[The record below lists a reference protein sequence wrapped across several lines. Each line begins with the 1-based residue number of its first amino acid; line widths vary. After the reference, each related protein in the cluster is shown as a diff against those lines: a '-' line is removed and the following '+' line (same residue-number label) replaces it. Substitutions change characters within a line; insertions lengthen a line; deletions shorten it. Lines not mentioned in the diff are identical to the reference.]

1 MPILAS
7 VTEGYGQVAR
17 SDKKMTPLEA
27 ACLLGCSVALIF
39 LQGLL
44 LRSARQVR
52 IATGGTRRHNVAP
65 FFCPYMWKVPVTQKP
80 DQCLGEWIDREA
92 LAEAMIPLIG
102 QLYRNNNV
110 VSSIYGRSLINQ
122 SVIAILKAH
131 RFARHRQSDE
141 SELSVHETFPLLKA
155 MSELKLGA
163 ASVDLGKLAVKFK
176 TQGNGRTA
184 EQFVREE
191 LADVVGQQNA
201 SARKGTDVV
210 LYGFGRIGRLL
221 ARILIEKTGGGD
233 GLRLRAIVVRKGAEN
248 DLTKRASLLRR
259 DSVHGSFNGT
269 ITIDEANNTITAN
282 GNLIQVIYAK
292 SPSEVDYTQYG
303 IHDAL
308 IVDNTGVWRDADGLG
323 QHLACPGAARVVLT
337 APGKGALKN
346 IVHGINHGEIT
357 PDDKIVSAASCTTNA
372 IVPVLKAVN
381 DQYGIVNGH
390 VETVHSF
397 TNDQNLI
404 DNFHK
409 GSRRGRAAPLN
420 MVITETGAATAA
432 AKALPVL
439 KGKLTGNAIRVPTPN
454 VSMAILNLNLEKAT
468 TRDEINEYLR
478 QTAMHSDLHKQID
491 FVNSQEVVSTDFV
504 GSRHAG
510 VVDAEATICND
521 NRVVLYVWYDNEF
534 GYSCQVVRVMEDMA
548 GVNPPAFPR

>member
-1 MPILAS
+1 
-7 VTEGYGQVAR
+7 
-17 SDKKMTPLEA
+17 
-27 ACLLGCSVALIF
+27 
-39 LQGLL
+39 
-44 LRSARQVR
+44 
-52 IATGGTRRHNVAP
+52 
-65 FFCPYMWKVPVTQKP
+65 MWKVLHVTQKP

-92 LAEAMIPLIG
+92 LAEAMIPMIG

-110 VSSIYGRSLINQ
+110 VTSIYGRGLINR
-122 SVIAILKAH
+122 SVIDILKAH
-131 RFARHRQSDE
+131 RFARHRLDGE
-141 SELSVHETFPLLKA
+141 SELSVHDTFPILKT
-155 MSELKLGA
+155 MSDLKLGA
-163 ASVDLGKLAVKFK
+163 ASVDLGKMVAKFK
-176 TQGNGRTA
+176 TEANGRSI
-184 EQFVREE
+184 EQFTKDE
-191 LADVVGQQNA
+191 LADVAGKQNGA
-201 SARKGTDVV
+201 GREGTDVV

-233 GLRLRAIVVRKGAEN
+233 GLRLRAIVVRKGSSN
-248 DLTKRASLLRR
+248 DLVKRASLLRR
-259 DSVHGSFNGT
+259 DSVHGPFNGT
-269 ITIDEANNTITAN
+269 ITIDEENNTLTAN

-292 SPSEVDYTQYG
+292 DPKEVDYTQYG
-303 IHDAL
+303 IKNAL
-308 IVDNTGVWRDADGLG
+308 LVDNTGVWRDAEGLG
-323 QHLACPGAARVVLT
+323 QHLACPGVDRVVLT

-346 IVHGINHGEIT
+346 IVHGINHGDIT
-357 PDDKIVSAASCTTNA
+357 ADDKIISAASCTTNA

-390 VETVHSF
+390 VETVHSY

-409 GSRRGRAAPLN
+409 GSRRGRSAALN

-468 TRDEINEYLR
+468 TREEINEYLR
-478 QTAMHSDLHKQID
+478 QMAMHSDLQKQID

-510 VVDAEATICND
+510 VVDAEATITND

-534 GYSCQVVRVMEDMA
+534 GYSCQVIRVMEDMA

>member
-1 MPILAS
+1 
-7 VTEGYGQVAR
+7 
-17 SDKKMTPLEA
+17 
-27 ACLLGCSVALIF
+27 
-39 LQGLL
+39 
-44 LRSARQVR
+44 
-52 IATGGTRRHNVAP
+52 
-65 FFCPYMWKVPVTQKP
+65 MWKVLLVTQKP

-92 LAEAMIPLIG
+92 LAEAMIPMIG

-110 VSSIYGRSLINQ
+110 VTSIYGRGLINR
-122 SVIAILKAH
+122 SVIDILKAH
-131 RFARHRQSDE
+131 RFARHRLE
-141 SELSVHETFPLLKA
+141 GETELSVHDTFPILKT

-163 ASVDLGKLAVKFK
+163 ASVDLGKMVAKFK
-176 TQGNGRTA
+176 AEGAGRSI
-184 EQFVREE
+184 EQFTKDV
-191 LADVVGQQNA
+191 LADVAGKQNGA
-201 SARKGTDVV
+201 GREGTDVV

-233 GLRLRAIVVRKGAEN
+233 GLRLRAIVVRKGASN
-248 DLTKRASLLRR
+248 DLVKRASLLRR
-259 DSVHGSFNGT
+259 DSVHGPFNGT
-269 ITIDEANNTITAN
+269 ITIDEENNTLTAN

-292 SPSEVDYTQYG
+292 DPKEVDYTQYG
-303 IHDAL
+303 IKNAL
-308 IVDNTGVWRDADGLG
+308 LVDNTGVWRDAEGLG
-323 QHLACPGAARVVLT
+323 QHLACPGIDRVVLT

-346 IVHGINHGEIT
+346 IVHGINHGDIT
-357 PDDKIVSAASCTTNA
+357 ADDKIISAASCTTNA

-390 VETVHSF
+390 VETVHSY

-409 GSRRGRAAPLN
+409 GSRRGRSAALN

-454 VSMAILNLNLEKAT
+454 VSMAILNLNLEKAA
-468 TRDEINEYLR
+468 TREEINEYLR
-478 QTAMHSDLHKQID
+478 QMAMHSDLQKQID

-510 VVDAEATICND
+510 VVDAEATIAND

-548 GVNPPAFPR
+548 GVNPPAFPQ

>member
-1 MPILAS
+1 M
-7 VTEGYGQVAR
+7 
-17 SDKKMTPLEA
+17 
-27 ACLLGCSVALIF
+27 
-39 LQGLL
+39 
-44 LRSARQVR
+44 
-52 IATGGTRRHNVAP
+52 
-65 FFCPYMWKVPVTQKP
+65 TQKP

-110 VSSIYGRSLINQ
+110 VTSIYGRGLINR

-131 RFARHRQSDE
+131 RFARHRQADE
-141 SELSVHETFPLLKA
+141 AELSVHETYPILKT
-155 MSELKLGA
+155 MSEMNLGA
-163 ASVDLGKLAVKFK
+163 ASVDLGKLVGKFK
-176 TQGNGRTA
+176 AEGNGRTLD
-184 EQFVREE
+184 QFVRDE
-191 LADVVGQQNA
+191 LADVA
-201 SARKGTDVV
+201 DKRASSSARKGTDVV

-233 GLRLRAIVVRKGAEN
+233 GLRLRAIVVRKGADN
-248 DLTKRASLLRR
+248 DLVKRASLLRR
-259 DSVHGSFNGT
+259 DSVHGPFDGT
-269 ITIDEANNTITAN
+269 IHIDAENNTITAN
-282 GNLIQVIYAK
+282 GNLIQVIYSNDPA
-292 SPSEVDYTQYG
+292 SVDYTQYG
-303 IHDAL
+303 IENAL
-308 IVDNTGVWRDADGLG
+308 LVDNTGKWRDAEGLS
-323 QHLACPGAARVVLT
+323 QHLKCPGVARVVLT
-337 APGKGALKN
+337 APGKGELKN
-346 IVHGINHGEIT
+346 IVHGINHGDIT
-357 PDDKIVSAASCTTNA
+357 ADDKIISAASCTTNA

-390 VETVHSF
+390 VETVHSY

-409 GSRRGRAAPLN
+409 GSRRGRSAALN

-468 TRDEINEYLR
+468 SRDEINEYLR
-478 QTAMHSDLHKQID
+478 QMAMHSDLQKQID

-510 VVDAEATICND
+510 VVDAEATICSD

>member
-1 MPILAS
+1 
-7 VTEGYGQVAR
+7 
-17 SDKKMTPLEA
+17 
-27 ACLLGCSVALIF
+27 
-39 LQGLL
+39 
-44 LRSARQVR
+44 
-52 IATGGTRRHNVAP
+52 
-65 FFCPYMWKVPVTQKP
+65 MWKVLPVTQKP

-110 VSSIYGRSLINQ
+110 VTSIYGRGLINR
-122 SVIAILKAH
+122 SVIDILKAH
-131 RFARHRQSDE
+131 RFARHRLAE
-141 SELSVHETFPLLKA
+141 EAELSVHDTFPMLKA

-163 ASVDLGKLAVKFK
+163 ASVDLGKLVAKFK
-176 TQGNGRTA
+176 VEGAGRGV
-184 EQFVREE
+184 EQFVKDE
-191 LADVVGQQNA
+191 LADVVGKQNGA
-201 SARKGTDVV
+201 GREGTDVV

-233 GLRLRAIVVRKGAEN
+233 GLRLRAIVVRKGASN
-248 DLTKRASLLRR
+248 DLVKRASLLRR
-259 DSVHGSFNGT
+259 DSVHGKFNGT
-269 ITIDEANNTITAN
+269 ITIDEENSTLTAN

-292 SPSEVDYTQYG
+292 DPKEVDYTQYG
-303 IHDAL
+303 IKNAL
-308 IVDNTGVWRDADGLG
+308 LVDNTGVWRDAEGLG
-323 QHLACPGAARVVLT
+323 QHLACPGVDRVVLT

-346 IVHGINHGEIT
+346 IVHGINHSEIT
-357 PDDKIVSAASCTTNA
+357 AEDKIISAASCTTNA

-390 VETVHSF
+390 VETVHSY

-409 GSRRGRAAPLN
+409 GSRRGRSAALN

-468 TRDEINEYLR
+468 TREEINEYLR
-478 QTAMHSDLHKQID
+478 QMAMHSDLQKQID
-491 FVNSQEVVSTDFV
+491 FVSSQEVVSTDFV

-510 VVDAEATICND
+510 VVDAEATIAND